1 MTYDKLTVALLSMLS
16 AEDRDST
23 NAQVARYLLAHADV
37 AGALS
42 IKELAAAAHVGTGT
56 ISRFARDAG
65 FASFAELREALGGF
79 AQQFASVTGAQ
90 PEARADELSQHV
102 TTAVERAVRGVDQHA
117 LQRLAHDL
125 HAYQRV
131 STYGLL
137 KGQAAA
143 LDLQVDL
150 LMQGKWVDTT
160 TALADQM
167 EHIARA
173 GRDELVIVFSYTGAY
188 FEYGDLDQALRR
200 LDRPRIWMVCG
211 ARRPQPAYVSDLLLF
226 DSDLGRLGHPYQ
238 LEAVAALIA
247 QEYAATA

>member
-23 NAQVARYLLAHADV
+23 NAEIARYLLSHVDE

-56 ISRFARDAG
+56 ISRFAREAG
-65 FASFAELREALGGF
+65 FASFAELREALDGF
-79 AQQFASVTGAQ
+79 TKQFAPISGAT
-90 PEARADELSQHV
+90 PESRASELARRVSQSIRQA
-102 TTAVERAVRGVDQHA
+102 TDGVDRTT

-125 HAYQRV
+125 HAYERV
-131 STYGLL
+131 SAYGLL

-150 LMQGKWVDTT
+150 LMQGKWIDTC

-173 GRDELVIVFSYTGAY
+173 GKDELIIVFSYTGAY
-188 FEYGDLDQALRR
+188 FEYGDLGAALRR

-211 ARRPQPAYVSDLLLF
+211 TRRPQPDYVSDLLSF
-226 DSDLGRLGHPYQ
+226 SSDLSRLGHPYQ
-238 LEAVAALIA
+238 LEAVAGLIA
-247 QEYAATA
+247 QEYAAQA